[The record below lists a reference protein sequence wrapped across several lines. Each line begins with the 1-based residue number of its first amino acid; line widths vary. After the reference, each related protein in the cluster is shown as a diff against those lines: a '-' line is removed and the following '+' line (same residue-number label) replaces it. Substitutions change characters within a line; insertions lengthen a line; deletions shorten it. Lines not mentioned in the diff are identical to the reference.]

1 MTNIC
6 PVISMGLLW
15 YSAEKE
21 YTCSAGDPRLIPGSG
36 RATGEEIGYP
46 VQYSWASLVA
56 QLVKNLP
63 AKQETWIQSLSWEDP
78 LEK

>member
-1 MTNIC
+1 
-6 PVISMGLLW
+6 MGLLW

-46 VQYSWASLVA
+46 VQYSG
-56 QLVKNLP
+56 LP
-63 AKQETWIQSLSWEDP
+63 LWLSW
-78 LEK
+78 